1 MADYTINIMPPENI
15 ILTIVGES
23 GQEINLPAGV
33 FTEVTFDYEGNTLI
47 FEGKHTSFIA
57 SLKTISDVFWMVL
70 ALTARGFEIKP
81 NEPLDIIVSLVSKRI
96 GINKEG
102 K

>member
-1 MADYTINIMPPENI
+1 MPDYTINIKPPENI
-15 ILTIVGES
+15 YLTVVGTP
-23 GQEINLPAGV
+23 GQQLELKAGE
-33 FTEVTFDYEGNTLI
+33 FTQVTFDYEGATLI
-47 FEGKHTSFIA
+47 FEGKHTYFVA

-81 NEPLDIIVSLVSKRI
+81 NEPLDILKTVL
-96 GINKEG
+96 NK

>member
-1 MADYTINIMPPENI
+1 MPDYTVHIKPPENVS
-15 ILTIVGES
+15 LTIVGAE
-23 GQEINLPAGV
+23 GQELELKAGE
-33 FTEVTFDYEGNTLI
+33 FTQVTFDYEGSTLV

-81 NEPLDIIVSLVSKRI
+81 NEPLDIIKTCLRR
-96 GINKEG
+96 
-102 K
+102 

>member
-1 MADYTINIMPPENI
+1 MPDYTISIKPPENLY
-15 ILTIVGES
+15 LTIVGAE
-23 GQEINLPAGV
+23 GQELELKAGE
-33 FTEVTFDYEGNTLI
+33 FTQVTFDYEGTTLI

-81 NEPLDIIVSLVSKRI
+81 NEPLDILKTVL
-96 GINKEG
+96 NK
-102 K
+102 